1 MLRKASSP
9 KGAPLSYA
17 GNFIATTKSRPLGE
31 GGCERSEQTEGV
43 RRLREFSPTQKGL
56 LHGLCSSPLFMLLS
70 GGQSAAQISFFRVSP
85 MM

>member
-1 MLRKASSP
+1 MRAAFALRIFS
-9 KGAPLSYA
+9 GRMIF
-17 GNFIATTKSRPLGE
+17 NFGIPE
-31 GGCERSEQTEGV
+31 
-43 RRLREFSPTQKGL
+43 RLRTLRYPFFHGRGQATEEVFSRAKGL

>member
-1 MLRKASSP
+1 MRAAFALRIFS
-9 KGAPLSYA
+9 GRMIF
-17 GNFIATTKSRPLGE
+17 NFGIPE
-31 GGCERSEQTEGV
+31 
-43 RRLREFSPTQKGL
+43 RLRTLRYPFFHGRGHKGKLHLQRLFSHAKRL